1 MPHFSFLM
9 GGIFVPFPSLEAL
22 HARKPWD
29 QRYSPPIKK
38 ESFPFYAY
46 SRPLSC
52 LLASPFPSRKGKEEA
67 KGEDKIDER
76 PISVT
81 GKACLPDTDNKNKR
95 AMKRIPRWLIRLSY
109 YLCLVGQTHPLS
121 LFHCK
126 DKGSILSIDLLG
138 DWLSWFSFPV
148 IKRTKPI
155 SQQILKMGLI
165 GRYRDSLNAHYLFYS
180 GKQY

>member
-1 MPHFSFLM
+1 MAAIKGSPVMPHFSFLM

-109 YLCLVGQTHPLS
+109 YLLSSWANTSLIFISHFSCGRVLTSQTCHLKERVNAENEGHVWLVKTPQDRKCVKIRDGPL
-121 LFHCK
+121 
-126 DKGSILSIDLLG
+126 
-138 DWLSWFSFPV
+138 
-148 IKRTKPI
+148 R
-155 SQQILKMGLI
+155 
-165 GRYRDSLNAHYLFYS
+165 
-180 GKQY
+180 